1 MVPFN
6 LKKFSL
12 VQFSKK
18 EVVSETTEENDVC
31 LENMDNNNLK
41 KGRKIIIENF
51 RLLYPNQ

>member
-18 EVVSETTEENDVC
+18 EVVNETTEENDVC

-51 RLLYPNQ
+51 RLLYPN